1 MNKLYY
7 GLWQELY
14 RFPWPVRLGIEFI
27 AFALLLFWAFKFLG
41 KMGKLLKVKRLLV
54 ILVVLFITKVLSL
67 IGRNREWAYRADERV
82 NEWGKKQIDKPF
94 KIEKKAKRIILIGI
108 CLIYFLAVLPDLPIR
123 NFLDDSLV
131 EKVSVFKEGLL
142 SWEKTISSGYTNY
155 TPIFPEKETKEEIP
169 AQKIEKQRYIRL
181 RKKGKK
187 KVKIYK
193 KPSSKSKVI
202 KKAQNE
208 KMRYRNEYRKRGKR
222 YWIKVYLVRKKEEGW
237 ILSDVIEKKQVN
249 EILGKKM

>member
-14 RFPWPVRLGIEFI
+14 RFPWPVRFGIEFI
-27 AFALLLFWAFKFLG
+27 VFAFLLFWVFKLLG
-41 KMGKLLKVKRLLV
+41 K
-54 ILVVLFITKVLSL
+54 

-94 KIEKKAKRIILIGI
+94 KVENKAKRIILIGI

-123 NFLDDSLV
+123 YFLDDSLV

-155 TPIFPEKETKEEIP
+155 TPIFPENETKEEIP

-208 KMRYRNEYRKRGKR
+208 KMRYQNEYRKRGKR

-237 ILSDVIEKKQVN
+237 ILSDVIDKEQLH
-249 EILGKKM
+249 EILGEG